1 MRGNG
6 AVLPATGVK
15 TRDAFI
21 ITTQTVLYILYIGER
36 GGGVR
41 GGRGERERRK
51 RESEREKKKR
61 NRERGKRETERD
73 AIIYLNYFKLF
84 LPCLLIF

>member
-21 ITTQTVLYILYIGER
+21 ITTQTVLYIGER
-36 GGGVR
+36 GGVR
-41 GGRGERERRK
+41 GGRGEREKKKRIRERK
-51 RESEREKKKR
+51 EKEKQRERKKR
-61 NRERGKRETERD
+61 NRERCN
-73 AIIYLNYFKLF
+73 YLFE
-84 LPCLLIF
+84 LL